1 MNNTTVTVGEARL
14 SYVNV
19 FQPYAHNAGQDPKF
33 SVTILI
39 PKTDIKSKAAID
51 AAIEAAKQLGT
62 AQKWNGVCPPQ
73 VPTPVHDGDGVRPND
88 GMPFGEECKGH
99 WVFTANA
106 NATRPPQVV
115 DINRQPILDQSQV
128 YSGMY
133 GYVNIN
139 FFAYMATGRKGIGC
153 GLNAVL
159 KTRDGEVLGG
169 SRVTVNEAFADIPM
183 AAPNPVQP
191 RINPLTGQPM

>member
-1 MNNTTVTVGEARL
+1 MNSTTVTIGEARL

-19 FQPYAHNAGQDPKF
+19 FKPYAHNAGQDPKF

-39 PKTDIKSKAAID
+39 PKSDVATKAAMD
-51 AAIEAAKQLGT
+51 RAMEEAAQNGT
-62 AQKWNGVCPPQ
+62 ANKWNGVRPPKVQ
-73 VPTPVHDGDGVRPND
+73 HPLYDGDGTRPTD

-99 WVFTANA
+99 WVITANCSE
-106 NATRPPQVV
+106 NRPPQVV
-115 DINRQPILDQSQV
+115 GLDRQPILDQSQI

-139 FFAYMATGRKGIGC
+139 FFAYNFNGKKGIGC
-153 GLNAVL
+153 GLNAIL

-169 SRVTVNEAFADIPM
+169 SRVTVDEAFADIPM
-183 AAPNPVQP
+183 AAPNPVQQ

>member
-51 AAIEAAKQLGT
+51 AAIEAAVQLSVRYIT
-62 AQKWNGVCPPQ
+62 SRPPQ
-73 VPTPVHDGDGVRPND
+73 VPTPIHDGDGVRPSD

-139 FFAYMATGRKGIGC
+139 FFAYTASGRKGIGC

-169 SRVTVNEAFADIPM
+169 SRVSVDEAFADIPM
-183 AAPNPVQP
+183 AAPKQ
-191 RINPLTGQPM
+191 INPLTGQPM